1 MTSFKANLSSQLG
14 TPVLQ
19 AREHQSQPRQQW
31 NHPPYTPRDTTQG
44 RQVNP
49 RDQRPRDQ
57 HPIPLLF
64 RNPVCPPSQ
73 QQLLMVM

>member
-1 MTSFKANLSSQLG
+1 MRSFKANLSSQLG

-31 NHPPYTPRDTTQG
+31 NHPPYTPRDTTQV